1 MKSEIKGRPIS
12 IIFDGTTHVCEAM
25 VIVLRF
31 IDNEWTIQQRVGR
44 LTLLA
49 KSMRGEEVAQQIVSV
64 ISQELGIPSSYVIA
78 AKRCCYANREGS
90 IQLNSGHRLFFTCI
104 RPRW

>member
-1 MKSEIKGRPIS
+1 M
-12 IIFDGTTHVCEAM
+12 CEAM

-31 IDNEWTIQQRVGR
+31 IDDEWTIQQHVGG

-64 ISQELGIPSSYVIA
+64 ISQELGIQSSDVYHSC
-78 AKRCCYANREGS
+78 K
-90 IQLNSGHRLFFTCI
+90 
-104 RPRW
+104 